1 MIERLVQP
9 ASSFAGD
16 IDWLFTFVHL
26 LVGFWFVLVQGMFFY
41 LLFRYRYRE
50 GVRTQ
55 YITGKEPHLK
65 RWVNI
70 PHILIIFCDVF
81 VIIFDVQV
89 WNHVKLDLPENHDAT
104 IRVIGQQWAWSFV
117 HPGEDGELDTEDD
130 IKMVDE
136 LHVEEGKTYLFKLES
151 RDVLHSFSVPV
162 FRLKQDAVPGRV
174 ITGWFQ
180 PTTAGVYDI
189 QCAEMCGIGHGIMG
203 ARIHVETAED
213 HSAWMASKK
222 GS

>member
-26 LVGFWFVLVQGMFFY
+26 LVGFWFILVQGMFFY

-81 VIIFDVQV
+81 VIIFAVQV